1 MTIQTRN
8 RKKIETKVIRITTP
22 EICVFNMEKCPF
34 RIVHYESQLYWYDKC
49 LLIEKPQPC
58 EQVCSE
64 NRCPLKK
71 NGSVTV
77 TWGAQNEKEETQ

>member
-34 RIVHYESQLYWYDKC
+34 RKTHYESQFYWYEKC
-49 LLIEKPQPC
+49 LLLKKPKACEK
-58 EQVCSE
+58 VCSK
-64 NRCPLKK
+64 NHCPLKQHQEI
-71 NGSVTV
+71 TV
-77 TWGAQNEKEETQ
+77 VYQK

>member
-1 MTIQTRN
+1 MIPSG
-8 RKKIETKVIRITTP
+8 KSPIVIRITTP
-22 EICVFNMEKCPF
+22 EICVIPLEKCPF

-58 EQVCSE
+58 EHVCSE

-77 TWGAQNEKEETQ
+77 TWGAQNEKEGI